1 MYKLVQ
7 GCSVWQEF
15 ECAGVLVACAAVCA
29 FGEIDEPDCIE
40 CMGDLY
46 DECKDCFNTLEAIEK
61 QAGKL
66 QEVHSL
72 HVAIPNKCTTMPV
85 SEKLENTD
93 SCSVTSISRLTH
105 LAFHFPAFI
114 HCKQ

>member
-1 MYKLVQ
+1 MYALVQ
-7 GCSVWQEF
+7 SCNFWQEL

-46 DECKDCFNTLEAIEK
+46 DTCKDCFNTLEAIEK

-66 QEVHSL
+66 TEAHSL
-72 HVAIPNKCTTMPV
+72 HVAIPNKCITMSV
-85 SEKLENTD
+85 SEKLENTVSCPVTD
-93 SCSVTSISRLTH
+93 SHT
-105 LAFHFPAFI
+105 
-114 HCKQ
+114 